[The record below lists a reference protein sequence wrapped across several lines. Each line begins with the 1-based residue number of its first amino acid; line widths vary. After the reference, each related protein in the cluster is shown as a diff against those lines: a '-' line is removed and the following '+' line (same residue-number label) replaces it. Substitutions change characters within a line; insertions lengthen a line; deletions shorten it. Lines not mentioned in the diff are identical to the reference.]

1 MQRTLPEDAFDLV
14 INFVILSINL
24 IMLFIML
31 TRNISISSISVWEL
45 AINRGLFF
53 GNVSLAFLSFY
64 WVSRKRIRLENIIE
78 EIKKT
83 K

>member
-1 MQRTLPEDAFDLV
+1 MCRTLPKDALDLV

-24 IMLFIML
+24 VMLIIML
-31 TRNISISSISVWEL
+31 TKNISISSISVWEL

-53 GNVSLAFLSFY
+53 GNVTLAFLGFY
-64 WVSRKRIRLENIIE
+64 WVSRKRIKLENISE